1 MFVSGM
7 LRWGSEVGLSSRK
20 NGGVVGGNFCSIN
33 SRVCSF
39 VAMREKSLKE
49 RVVDSCFFFSG
60 GGEREEKGSPF
71 FSHVFPLTFF
81 PVC

>member
-49 RVVDSCFFFSG
+49 RVVDSCFFLA
-60 GGEREEKGSPF
+60 GEEEERRREAF
-71 FSHVFPLTFF
+71 FSVTFF
-81 PVC
+81 L

>member
-49 RVVDSCFFFSG
+49 RVDSCFFLAGEEEERRREALFS
-60 GGEREEKGSPF
+60 
-71 FSHVFPLTFF
+71 VTFF
-81 PVC
+81 L

>member
-49 RVVDSCFFFSG
+49 RVVDSCFFLAGEEEERRREALFS
-60 GGEREEKGSPF
+60 
-71 FSHVFPLTFF
+71 VTFF
-81 PVC
+81 L

>member
-49 RVVDSCFFFSG
+49 RVVDSCFFLTGEEEERRREALFS
-60 GGEREEKGSPF
+60 
-71 FSHVFPLTFF
+71 VTFF
-81 PVC
+81 L